1 MAIPTDK
8 LSPRVIINE
17 YEKTSGL
24 GNQMPWSRPTTLIFG
39 FSPVGK
45 TCEMVV
51 CHSEADIINEFG
63 YPQTHTEKYFID
75 AGLKVVQ

>member
-1 MAIPTDK
+1 MATDTSK
-8 LSPRVIINE
+8 LAPRIIINE
-17 YEKTSGL
+17 YAESPGV
-24 GNQMPWSRPTTLIFG
+24 GNQRPWSKPTTLIFG
-39 FSPVGK
+39 FSPVGR

-63 YPQTHTEKYFID
+63 YPQSHAEKYFID